1 MPATTDAGVRDSTQT
16 LSRPC
21 PLASNTSTN
30 RIRQVITNRIFHST
44 TTDAEVTKLS
54 SLSEAEAWWLRHAS
68 LADVDGLHALGSKPL
83 VCRYLFDGSAT
94 SREYIAKRIADT
106 IPVEPAN
113 GSGTW
118 LLENNVVFC
127 AGCVQ
132 LLPDLS
138 KRITELTYLLDPD
151 YWGQGLAV
159 RMGWTAITQA
169 FLSPRIDAVV
179 AGADAPNKA
188 SFAVMQRLGMRFRR
202 HVQYPLGPGMEYM
215 LHRDDVGPSP
225 RPAVLPV
232 L

>member
-1 MPATTDAGVRDSTQT
+1 VY
-16 LSRPC
+16 
-21 PLASNTSTN
+21 
-30 RIRQVITNRIFHST
+30 
-44 TTDAEVTKLS
+44 
-54 SLSEAEAWWLRHAS
+54 
-68 LADVDGLHALGSKPL
+68 
-83 VCRYLFDGSAT
+83 RYLFDASAP

-106 IPVEPAN
+106 IPVASAN

-118 LLENNVVFC
+118 LLANGVVSY

-138 KRITELTYLLDPD
+138 KRIAELTYLLDPD

-188 SFAVMQRLGMRFRR
+188 SFAVMQRLGMRFRG

-225 RPAVLPV
+225 RPAVLPI

>member
-1 MPATTDAGVRDSTQT
+1 M
-16 LSRPC
+16 
-21 PLASNTSTN
+21 
-30 RIRQVITNRIFHST
+30 
-44 TTDAEVTKLS
+44 S
-54 SLSEAEAWWLRHAS
+54 SLSEAEAWWLRNAS
-68 LADVDGLHALGSKPL
+68 LADVDGLHTLGSKPL
-83 VCRYLFDGSAT
+83 VYRYLFDGSAP
-94 SREYIAKRIADT
+94 SREYLAKRIAD

-118 LLENNVVFC
+118 LLGNNVVSY

-151 YWGQGLAV
+151 HWGQGLAV
-159 RMGWTAITQA
+159 RMGWTAIAQA

-188 SFAVMQRLGMRFRR
+188 SFAVMQQLGMRFRR
-202 HVQYPLGPGMEYM
+202 HMQYPLGPGMEYI
-215 LHRDDVGPSP
+215 LHRDDAGPSP
-225 RPAVLPV
+225 RPAVLPI

>member
-1 MPATTDAGVRDSTQT
+1 MAALVPPSTSSMTASQERRVWPTCAGHET
-16 LSRPC
+16 LGGNV
-21 PLASNTSTN
+21 ASSL
-30 RIRQVITNRIFHST
+30 F
-44 TTDAEVTKLS
+44 DAET
-54 SLSEAEAWWLRHAS
+54 WRLRCAS

-83 VCRYLFDGSAT
+83 VYRYLFDGSAP
-94 SREYIAKRIADT
+94 SREYIAKRIAAT
-106 IPVEPAN
+106 IPVESAN
-113 GSGTW
+113 GSGAW
-118 LLENNVVFC
+118 LLGNSVVSY

-138 KRITELTYLLDPD
+138 QRITELTYLLDPD

-188 SFAVMQRLGMRFRR
+188 SFAVMRRLGMRFRR
-202 HVQYPLGPGMEYM
+202 NVQYPVGPGIEYV

-225 RPAVLPV
+225 RPAALPI

>member
-1 MPATTDAGVRDSTQT
+1 
-16 LSRPC
+16 L
-21 PLASNTSTN
+21 L
-30 RIRQVITNRIFHST
+30 
-44 TTDAEVTKLS
+44 
-54 SLSEAEAWWLRHAS
+54 EAEMWWLRHAS

-83 VCRYLFDGSAT
+83 VYRYLFDGSAP
-94 SREYIAKRIADT
+94 SSEYIAKRIADT
-106 IPVEPAN
+106 IPVESAN

-118 LLENNVVFC
+118 LLGSSVVSH

-179 AGADAPNKA
+179 AGADFPNKA
-188 SFAVMQRLGMRFRR
+188 SFAVMHRLGMRFRR
-202 HVQYPLGPGMEYM
+202 HVQYPLGPGMEYV
-215 LHRDDVGPSP
+215 LHRGDVGPSL
-225 RPAVLPV
+225 RPEILPV